1 MTNCL
6 WPNACDCFNCAKA
19 GLPAQTA
26 PISMWDLP
34 KTEQLFR
41 IHAELD
47 ELIEAYRPVRLVVGS
62 AALRAMADEALEDEM
77 RRSLKP

>member
-1 MTNCL
+1 VYNHEIADALRIRPFCGFVDAST
-6 WPNACDCFNCAKA
+6 
-19 GLPAQTA
+19 LPSSDT
-26 PISMWDLP
+26 L
-34 KTEQLFR
+34 TRVHL
-41 IHAELD
+41 ELD